1 MRICFRIVAIILLET
16 QRTTA
21 SQRVPLL
28 RRRYPATDSVSD
40 HPFGLNIDQWPSN
53 RGAWRELC
61 TALTYMVHVAPPFYL
76 SPPVD
81 KFRKFWWLD
90 DRLIWCFALINLRL
104 SKYKYFVTFET
115 TIWRLWF
122 SREFPVLA
130 DSPSDASGSLVDWQP
145 R

>member
-53 RGAWRELC
+53 RGAWHLLLELVHGTDLYGARG
-61 TALTYMVHVAPPFYL
+61 TAILYVAACRQISYISNF
-76 SPPVD
+76 VD
-81 KFRKFWWLD
+81 
-90 DRLIWCFALINLRL
+90 
-104 SKYKYFVTFET
+104 
-115 TIWRLWF
+115 
-122 SREFPVLA
+122 
-130 DSPSDASGSLVDWQP
+130 
-145 R
+145 